1 MVQKA
6 FPDIL
11 SSTGKGMKKIFLLGF
26 MVFLAALPSASKAQ
40 QLPIYSQYMFNTLE
54 INPAYAGFKQAVQF
68 TSIFRKQFNG
78 IKDAPQSAM
87 ITGDMPI
94 GDTRL
99 GIGLK
104 LVDDRFSI
112 IQSLGAQGSM
122 SYRIEG
128 DYSNI
133 SFGLQM
139 GAINNKTDFS
149 KLNIT
154 NPGDPVFAQN
164 LNTLTANFGPGVFF
178 NTDKFYAGLSAPNLV
193 RTHLRKTDVALS
205 EYAVKQDAHLYLNAG
220 YLITLNDN
228 FVLKPSF
235 LLRGVKGIPLN
246 YDINA
251 NVFFREAMSVG
262 LSYRQGSALVGLLD
276 FRLIPTLRLGYA
288 YDYNLGR
295 LNNFGRATH
304 EIILR
309 YHIPF
314 EKDTLMPSYLF

>member
-1 MVQKA
+1 MNRRSLLA
-6 FPDIL
+6 IIL
-11 SSTGKGMKKIFLLGF
+11 LVTLMSFG
-26 MVFLAALPSASKAQ
+26 SKAQ
-40 QLPIYSQYMFNTLE
+40 QLPLYSQYMFNTLE
-54 INPAYAGFKQAVQF
+54 INPAYAGFKQAMQF
-68 TSIFRKQFNG
+68 TSIYRKQFNG
-78 IKDAPQSAM
+78 MKDAPQTAM
-87 ITGDMPI
+87 ISGDMPV

-112 IQSLGAQGSM
+112 IHTLGAQGSM

-128 DYSNI
+128 DNSNLA
-133 SFGLQM
+133 FGLQI
-139 GAINNKTDFS
+139 GALNNRADFS

-164 LNTLTANFGPGVFF
+164 LNTLTANFGSGIFF
-178 NTDKFYAGLSAPNLV
+178 NTDKFYAGFSVPNLV

-205 EYAVKQDAHLYLNAG
+205 EYTVKQDAHMYLNAG

-251 NVFFREAMSVG
+251 NVFYREVLSAG

-295 LNNFGRATH
+295 LNNFAKASH

-314 EKDTLMPSYLF
+314 DRDELMPSYLF

>member
-1 MVQKA
+1 
-6 FPDIL
+6 
-11 SSTGKGMKKIFLLGF
+11 MKKGYLLAII
-26 MVFLAALPSASKAQ
+26 VFLNLIPFWLQAQ
-40 QLPIYSQYMFNTLE
+40 QLPLYSQYMFNTLE
-54 INPAYAGFKQAVQF
+54 INPAYAGFKQAMQF
-68 TSIFRKQFNG
+68 TSIYRKQFNG
-78 IKDAPQSAM
+78 IKGAPQTAM
-87 ITGDMPI
+87 ISGDMPI

-112 IQSLGAQGSM
+112 IHSLGAQGSM

-128 DYSNI
+128 DNSNI
-133 SFGLQM
+133 AFGLQM
-139 GAINNKTDFS
+139 GALNNKTDFS
-149 KLNIT
+149 ELNIT
-154 NPGDPVFAQN
+154 SPGDPVFAQN
-164 LNTLTANFGPGVFF
+164 LNTLTANFGTGIFF
-178 NTDKFYAGLSAPNLV
+178 NTDKFYAGLSVPNLV

-205 EYAVKQDAHLYLNAG
+205 EYAVKQDVHMYLNAG

-228 FVLKPSF
+228 FILKPSF

-251 NVFFREAMSVG
+251 NVFYREVMSAGV
-262 LSYRQGSALVGLLD
+262 SYRQGSALVGLLD

-295 LNNFGRATH
+295 LNNFAKATH

-314 EKDTLMPSYLF
+314 DRDELMPSYLF